1 MIKFPLN
8 KACNVKSNKL
18 PKMTTNQAYR
28 STNYNTPINNTDL
41 VDLAKFNAETNNIGF
56 FRKLAKTVKLFIQSN
71 FRSE

>member
-18 PKMTTNQAYR
+18 PKMTTSQAYR
-28 STNYNTPINNTDL
+28 STNYNTPVKTDL

-71 FRSE
+71 FRGE